1 MLKRSIKEHKHV
13 AAQMEPYDPLLEEA
27 VYTFQDPRIVAV
39 MSKAMSKGAYLRP
52 HLDNSHDKNRKRYW
66 VVNLL
71 YYVTP
76 DWREHLSMLR
86 KCGFRLGVP
95 GPPHRRFAAA
105 EDLGCRN
112 STA

>member
-1 MLKRSIKEHKHV
+1 
-13 AAQMEPYDPLLEEA
+13 
-27 VYTFQDPRIVAV
+27 
-39 MSKAMSKGAYLRP
+39 MSKAMSKGVYLRP
-52 HLDNSHDKNRKRYW
+52 RLDNSHDKNRKRYR

-76 DWREHLSMLR
+76 EWRENLR

-95 GPPHRRFAAA
+95 DPPHRRFAAA

-112 STA
+112 STACLPGARCVRVIIPASLAPAIGLKPGLRGRSS